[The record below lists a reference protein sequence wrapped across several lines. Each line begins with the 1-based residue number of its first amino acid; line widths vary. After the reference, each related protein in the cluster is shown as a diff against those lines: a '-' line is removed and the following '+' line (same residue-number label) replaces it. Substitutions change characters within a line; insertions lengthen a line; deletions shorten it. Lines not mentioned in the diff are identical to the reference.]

1 MFDKLKKRLTIIY
14 TGIFSLIMVFVVAVT
29 VAIGCISVL
38 RTEKDMLIADIY
50 DEWREWI
57 GSGELPVDPALVKKG
72 EMMSLMYDA
81 DGNIIIMYDADG
93 NIIIDQMTDSPYA
106 AALTAIRASWPEPE
120 NETELLYF
128 RDKKGTLHFFLAG
141 GCTFWENGQIQA
153 RLYTFLNLEDYYDMA
168 VDGMYF
174 LFLLCAVCIMLAA
187 GGGYYMAAKNIK
199 PLEILF
205 AREHEFAADAS
216 HELRTPLTVLSLGVE
231 SLQND
236 DESKLSGFA
245 QEVLRDMQH
254 ETKYMSRLIEALLTL
269 ARGDEENTPLA
280 RAKVDLTEVA
290 VKVCNKMR
298 PLAAKKGL
306 GLEYAAGDAPQV
318 FILGDKNK
326 MEQLL
331 IIFID
336 NAIKYSESGTITV
349 TVDADSM
356 HAVIKVMDEGIGISE
371 SDAQKI
377 FERFYRVDKARS
389 RAAGGFGL
397 GLNIAR
403 IIVVRHGGTVSVKPR
418 SPHGSIFTV
427 RLPLY
432 R

>member
-81 DGNIIIMYDADG
+81 DGNIII
-93 NIIIDQMTDSPYA
+93 DQMTDSPYA

-128 RDKKGTLHFFLAG
+128 MDKKGTLHFFLAG

-153 RLYTFLNLEDYYDMA
+153 RLYTFLNLEDYYVMA

-236 DESKLSGFA
+236 EESKLSGFA

-298 PLAAKKGL
+298 PLAAKKRL

>member
-1 MFDKLKKRLTIIY
+1 MFDKLKKRLTLIY

-81 DGNIIIMYDADG
+81 DGNIII
-93 NIIIDQMTDSPYA
+93 DQMTDSPYA

-128 RDKKGTLHFFLAG
+128 RDKNGTLHFFLAG

-236 DESKLSGFA
+236 DESRLSGFA

-254 ETKYMSRLIEALLTL
+254 ETKYMSGLIEALLTL

>member
-1 MFDKLKKRLTIIY
+1 MFDKLKKRLTLIY

-81 DGNIIIMYDADG
+81 DGNIII
-93 NIIIDQMTDSPYA
+93 DQMTDSPYA
-106 AALTAIRASWPEPE
+106 AALTAIRASWPEAE

-128 RDKKGTLHFFLAG
+128 RDKNGTLHFFLAG

>member
-1 MFDKLKKRLTIIY
+1 MFDKLKKRLTLIY
-14 TGIFSLIMVFVVAVT
+14 TGIFTLIMVFVVAVT

-81 DGNIIIMYDADG
+81 GG

-269 ARGDEENTPLA
+269 ARGDEENKPLA

-290 VKVCNKMR
+290 VKVCNKMC

-306 GLEYAAGDAPQV
+306 RLEYAAGDAPQV

-349 TVDADSM
+349 TVEADSM
-356 HAVIKVMDEGIGISE
+356 HAVIKIMDEGIGISE

>member
-1 MFDKLKKRLTIIY
+1 MFDKLKKRLTLIY

-81 DGNIIIMYDADG
+81 DGNIII
-93 NIIIDQMTDSPYA
+93 DQMTDSPYA

-128 RDKKGTLHFFLAG
+128 RDKNGTLHFFLAG

-199 PLEILF
+199 PLEFLF

>member
-1 MFDKLKKRLTIIY
+1 MFDKLKKRLTLIY

-29 VAIGCISVL
+29 VAIGCVSVI

-81 DGNIIIMYDADG
+81 DGNIII
-93 NIIIDQMTDSPYA
+93 DQMTDSPYA

-120 NETELLYF
+120 NETELLCF
-128 RDKKGTLHFFLAG
+128 RDKKGILHFFLAG

-245 QEVLRDMQH
+245 QDVLRDMQH

-306 GLEYAAGDAPQV
+306 ELEYAAGDAPQV

-349 TVDADSM
+349 TVAADSM

-389 RAAGGFGL
+389 RTAGGFGL

>member
-1 MFDKLKKRLTIIY
+1 MFDKLKKRLTLIY
-14 TGIFSLIMVFVVAVT
+14 TGIFTLIMVFVVAVT

-72 EMMSLMYDA
+72 EMMSL
-81 DGNIIIMYDADG
+81 MYDADG

-205 AREHEFAADAS
+205 KREHEFAADAS

-254 ETKYMSRLIEALLTL
+254 ETKYMSRLIEVLLTL
-269 ARGDEENTPLA
+269 ARGDEENTPLT

-298 PLAAKKGL
+298 QLAAKKGL
-306 GLEYAAGDAPQV
+306 ELEYAAGNAPQV

-371 SDAQKI
+371 SDVQKI

>member
-1 MFDKLKKRLTIIY
+1 MFDKLKKRLTLIY

-81 DGNIIIMYDADG
+81 DGNIII
-93 NIIIDQMTDSPYA
+93 DQMTDSPYA

-128 RDKKGTLHFFLAG
+128 RDKNGTLHFFLAG

-349 TVDADSM
+349 TVDAYSM

-427 RLPLY
+427 RLSLY

>member
-1 MFDKLKKRLTIIY
+1 MFDKLKKRLTLIY

-81 DGNIIIMYDADG
+81 DGNIII
-93 NIIIDQMTDSPYA
+93 DQMTDSPYA
-106 AALTAIRASWPEPE
+106 AALTAISASWPEPE

-128 RDKKGTLHFFLAG
+128 RDKNGTLHFFLAG

-280 RAKVDLTEVA
+280 RAKVDLTEIA

>member
-1 MFDKLKKRLTIIY
+1 MFDKLKKRLTLIY

-81 DGNIIIMYDADG
+81 DGNIII
-93 NIIIDQMTDSPYA
+93 DQMTDSPYA

-128 RDKKGTLHFFLAG
+128 RDKNGTLHFFLAG

-318 FILGDKNK
+318 FVLGDKNK

-418 SPHGSIFTV
+418 SPNGSIFTV

>member
-1 MFDKLKKRLTIIY
+1 MFDKLKKRLTLIY

-81 DGNIIIMYDADG
+81 DGNIII
-93 NIIIDQMTDSPYA
+93 DQMTDSPYA

-128 RDKKGTLHFFLAG
+128 RDKNGTLHFFLAG

-245 QEVLRDMQH
+245 QDVLRDMQH

-269 ARGDEENTPLA
+269 ARGDEENMPLA

-290 VKVCNKMR
+290 VRVCNKMR

-306 GLEYAAGDAPQV
+306 ELEYAAGDAPQV

>member
-1 MFDKLKKRLTIIY
+1 MFDKLKKRLTLIY

-81 DGNIIIMYDADG
+81 DGNIII
-93 NIIIDQMTDSPYA
+93 DQMTDSPYA

-128 RDKKGTLHFFLAG
+128 RDKNGTLHFFLAG

-153 RLYTFLNLEDYYDMA
+153 RLYTFLNLEDYYDKA

>member
-1 MFDKLKKRLTIIY
+1 MFDKLKKRLTLIY

-57 GSGELPVDPALVKKG
+57 GSGELPVDPVLVKKG
-72 EMMSLMYDA
+72 EMMSL
-81 DGNIIIMYDADG
+81 MYDADG

-128 RDKKGTLHFFLAG
+128 RDKNGTLHFFLAG

-168 VDGMYF
+168 LDGMYF

-269 ARGDEENTPLA
+269 ARGDEENMPLA
-280 RAKVDLTEVA
+280 RAKVDLTEIA

-371 SDAQKI
+371 GDAQKI

>member
-1 MFDKLKKRLTIIY
+1 MFDKLKKRLTLIY

-81 DGNIIIMYDADG
+81 DGNIII
-93 NIIIDQMTDSPYA
+93 DQMTDSPYA

-128 RDKKGTLHFFLAG
+128 RDKNGTLHFFLAG

-174 LFLLCAVCIMLAA
+174 LFLLCAVCIILAA

-269 ARGDEENTPLA
+269 ARGDEENKPLA

-306 GLEYAAGDAPQV
+306 ELEYAAGDAPQV

-349 TVDADSM
+349 TVEADSM

>member
-1 MFDKLKKRLTIIY
+1 MFDKLKKRLTLIY

-38 RTEKDMLIADIY
+38 RTEKDMLIADSY

-72 EMMSLMYDA
+72 EMMSL
-81 DGNIIIMYDADG
+81 MYDADG

-128 RDKKGTLHFFLAG
+128 RDKNGTLHFFLAG

-290 VKVCNKMR
+290 VNVCNKMR

-306 GLEYAAGDAPQV
+306 ELEYAAGDAPQV

>member
-1 MFDKLKKRLTIIY
+1 MFDKLKKRLTLIY

-81 DGNIIIMYDADG
+81 DGNIII
-93 NIIIDQMTDSPYA
+93 DQMTDSPYA

-128 RDKKGTLHFFLAG
+128 RDKNGTLHFFLAG

-245 QEVLRDMQH
+245 QDVLRDMQH

>member
-1 MFDKLKKRLTIIY
+1 MFDKLKKRLTLIY

-81 DGNIIIMYDADG
+81 DGNIII
-93 NIIIDQMTDSPYA
+93 DQMTDSPYA

-128 RDKKGTLHFFLAG
+128 RDKNGTLHFFLAG

-269 ARGDEENTPLA
+269 ARGDEENTPLT

-306 GLEYAAGDAPQV
+306 GLEYAAGDALQV

-389 RAAGGFGL
+389 RTAGGFGL

>member
-1 MFDKLKKRLTIIY
+1 MFDKLKKRLTLIY

-81 DGNIIIMYDADG
+81 DGNIII
-93 NIIIDQMTDSPYA
+93 DQMTGSPYA

-128 RDKKGTLHFFLAG
+128 RDKNGTLHFFLAG

-174 LFLLCAVCIMLAA
+174 LFLLCVVCIMLAA

-269 ARGDEENTPLA
+269 ARGDEENKPLA
-280 RAKVDLTEVA
+280 HAKVDLTEVA

-298 PLAAKKGL
+298 PLAVKKGL

-418 SPHGSIFTV
+418 SPHGSIFSV

>member
-1 MFDKLKKRLTIIY
+1 MFDKLKKRLTLIY

-81 DGNIIIMYDADG
+81 DGNIII
-93 NIIIDQMTDSPYA
+93 DQMTDSPYA

-128 RDKKGTLHFFLAG
+128 RDKNGTLHFFLAG

-280 RAKVDLTEVA
+280 RAKVNLTEVA

-298 PLAAKKGL
+298 PLAAQKGL

>member
-1 MFDKLKKRLTIIY
+1 MFDKLKKRLTLIY

-81 DGNIIIMYDADG
+81 NG

-128 RDKKGTLHFFLAG
+128 RDKNGTLHFFLAG

-306 GLEYAAGDAPQV
+306 ELEYAAGDAPQV

-349 TVDADSM
+349 TVEADSM

>member
-1 MFDKLKKRLTIIY
+1 MFDKLKKRLTLIY

-81 DGNIIIMYDADG
+81 DGNIII
-93 NIIIDQMTDSPYA
+93 DQMTGSPYA

-128 RDKKGTLHFFLAG
+128 RDKNGTLHFFLAG

-280 RAKVDLTEVA
+280 RAKIDLTEVA

-418 SPHGSIFTV
+418 SPQGSIFTV

>member
-1 MFDKLKKRLTIIY
+1 MFDKLKKRLTLIY

-81 DGNIIIMYDADG
+81 DS

-128 RDKKGTLHFFLAG
+128 RDKNGTLHFFLAG

-205 AREHEFAADAS
+205 KREHEFAADAS

>member
-1 MFDKLKKRLTIIY
+1 MFDKLKKRLTLIY

-81 DGNIIIMYDADG
+81 DGNIII
-93 NIIIDQMTDSPYA
+93 DQMTDSPYS

-128 RDKKGTLHFFLAG
+128 RDKNGTLHFFLAG

>member
-1 MFDKLKKRLTIIY
+1 MFDKLKKRLTLIY

-81 DGNIIIMYDADG
+81 DGNIII
-93 NIIIDQMTDSPYA
+93 DQMTESPYA

-128 RDKKGTLHFFLAG
+128 RDKNGTLHFFLAG

-331 IIFID
+331 ISFID

>member
-1 MFDKLKKRLTIIY
+1 MFDKLKKRLTLIY
-14 TGIFSLIMVFVVAVT
+14 TGIFTLIMVFVVAVT

-81 DGNIIIMYDADG
+81 DGNIII
-93 NIIIDQMTDSPYA
+93 DQMTDSPYA

-128 RDKKGTLHFFLAG
+128 RDKNGTLNFFLAG

-298 PLAAKKGL
+298 PLAVKKGL

-336 NAIKYSESGTITV
+336 NAIKYSESGTISV
-349 TVDADSM
+349 TVEPDGM
-356 HAVIKVMDEGIGISE
+356 HAVIKVADEGIGISE

-397 GLNIAR
+397 GLNIAS
-403 IIVVRHGGTVSVKPR
+403 IIVVRHGGTVSVNPR

-427 RLPLY
+427 RLPLD

>member
-1 MFDKLKKRLTIIY
+1 MFDKLKKRLTLIY

-81 DGNIIIMYDADG
+81 DGNIII
-93 NIIIDQMTDSPYA
+93 DQMTDSPYA

-128 RDKKGTLHFFLAG
+128 RDKNGTLHFFLAG

-306 GLEYAAGDAPQV
+306 GLEYAAGDALQV

>member
-1 MFDKLKKRLTIIY
+1 MFDKLKKRLTLIY

-81 DGNIIIMYDADG
+81 DGNIII
-93 NIIIDQMTDSPYA
+93 DQMTDSPYA

-128 RDKKGTLHFFLAG
+128 RDKNGTLHFFLAG

-236 DESKLSGFA
+236 DESRLSGFA

-298 PLAAKKGL
+298 PLAAQKGL

-349 TVDADSM
+349 TVEADSM

-389 RAAGGFGL
+389 RASGGFGL

>member
-1 MFDKLKKRLTIIY
+1 MFDKLKKRLTLIY

-81 DGNIIIMYDADG
+81 DGNIII
-93 NIIIDQMTDSPYA
+93 DQMTDSPYA

-120 NETELLYF
+120 NETKLLYF

-153 RLYTFLNLEDYYDMA
+153 CLYTFLNLEDYYDMA

-269 ARGDEENTPLA
+269 ARGDEENKPLA

-298 PLAAKKGL
+298 PLAAQKGL

>member
-1 MFDKLKKRLTIIY
+1 MFDKLKKRLTLIY
-14 TGIFSLIMVFVVAVT
+14 TGIFTLIMVFVVAVT

-72 EMMSLMYDA
+72 EMMSL
-81 DGNIIIMYDADG
+81 MYDADG

-199 PLEILF
+199 PLETLF

-216 HELRTPLTVLSLGVE
+216 HELRTPLTVISLGVE

-269 ARGDEENTPLA
+269 ARGDEESSPLA
-280 RAKVDLTEVA
+280 RAKVDLTEIA

-306 GLEYAAGDAPQV
+306 ELEYAAGDAPQV

>member
-1 MFDKLKKRLTIIY
+1 MFDKLKKRLTLIY

-81 DGNIIIMYDADG
+81 DGNIII
-93 NIIIDQMTDSPYA
+93 DQMTDSPYA

-128 RDKKGTLHFFLAG
+128 RDKNGTLHFFLAG

-280 RAKVDLTEVA
+280 RAKVDLTEIA

>member
-1 MFDKLKKRLTIIY
+1 MFDKLKKRLTLIY

-81 DGNIIIMYDADG
+81 DGNIII
-93 NIIIDQMTDSPYA
+93 DQMTDSPYA

-128 RDKKGTLHFFLAG
+128 RDKNGTLHFFLAG

-331 IIFID
+331 ISFID

>member
-1 MFDKLKKRLTIIY
+1 MFDKLKKRLTLIY

-81 DGNIIIMYDADG
+81 DGNIII
-93 NIIIDQMTDSPYA
+93 DQMTDSPYA

-128 RDKKGTLHFFLAG
+128 RDKNGTLHFFLAG

-306 GLEYAAGDAPQV
+306 GLEYAAGDSPQV

>member
-1 MFDKLKKRLTIIY
+1 MFDKLKKRLTLIY

-81 DGNIIIMYDADG
+81 DGNIII
-93 NIIIDQMTDSPYA
+93 DQMTDSPYA

-128 RDKKGTLHFFLAG
+128 RDKNGTLHFFLAG

-216 HELRTPLTVLSLGVE
+216 HELRTPLTVLNLGVE

>member
-1 MFDKLKKRLTIIY
+1 MFDKLKKRLTLIY

-72 EMMSLMYDA
+72 EMMSM
-81 DGNIIIMYDADG
+81 MYDADG

-128 RDKKGTLHFFLAG
+128 RDKNGTLHFFLAG

>member
-1 MFDKLKKRLTIIY
+1 MFDKLKKRLTLIY

-81 DGNIIIMYDADG
+81 DGNIII
-93 NIIIDQMTDSPYA
+93 DQMTDSPYA

-128 RDKKGTLHFFLAG
+128 RDKNGTLHFFLAG

-336 NAIKYSESGTITV
+336 NAIKHSESGTITV

>member
-1 MFDKLKKRLTIIY
+1 MFDKLKKRLTLIY

-81 DGNIIIMYDADG
+81 NG
-93 NIIIDQMTDSPYA
+93 NIIIDQMTDSPYV

-128 RDKKGTLHFFLAG
+128 RDKNGTLHFFLAG

-245 QEVLRDMQH
+245 QGVLRDMQH

-298 PLAAKKGL
+298 PLAAKNGL
-306 GLEYAAGDAPQV
+306 ELEYAAGDAPQV

-349 TVDADSM
+349 TVEADSM

>member
-81 DGNIIIMYDADG
+81 DGNIII
-93 NIIIDQMTDSPYA
+93 DQMTDSPYA
-106 AALTAIRASWPEPE
+106 AALTAIRVSWPEPE

-128 RDKKGTLHFFLAG
+128 RDKNGTLHFFLAG

-349 TVDADSM
+349 TVDANSM

>member
-1 MFDKLKKRLTIIY
+1 MFDKLKKRLTLIY
-14 TGIFSLIMVFVVAVT
+14 TGIFTLIMVFVVAVT

-81 DGNIIIMYDADG
+81 EG

-106 AALTAIRASWPEPE
+106 AAVTAIRASWPEPE

-128 RDKKGTLHFFLAG
+128 RDKNGTLHFFLAG

-306 GLEYAAGDAPQV
+306 RLEYAAGDAPQV

-336 NAIKYSESGTITV
+336 NAIKYSESGIITV
-349 TVDADSM
+349 TVEADSM

-371 SDAQKI
+371 SDTQKI

>member
-1 MFDKLKKRLTIIY
+1 MFDKLKKRLTLIY

-81 DGNIIIMYDADG
+81 DGNIII
-93 NIIIDQMTDSPYA
+93 DQMTDSPYA

-128 RDKKGTLHFFLAG
+128 RDKNGTLHFFLAG

-280 RAKVDLTEVA
+280 RAKVNLTEVA

>member
-1 MFDKLKKRLTIIY
+1 MFDKLKKRLTLIY

-81 DGNIIIMYDADG
+81 DGNIII
-93 NIIIDQMTDSPYA
+93 DQMTDSPYA

-128 RDKKGTLHFFLAG
+128 RDKKGTLHFFL
-141 GCTFWENGQIQA
+141 
-153 RLYTFLNLEDYYDMA
+153 
-168 VDGMYF
+168 
-174 LFLLCAVCIMLAA
+174 A

-306 GLEYAAGDAPQV
+306 ELEYAAGDAPQV

-336 NAIKYSESGTITV
+336 NAIKYSETGTITV
-349 TVDADSM
+349 TVEADSM